1 MGRRPKITE
10 EAKKTSTMAG
20 LRATQFGLHQSNNS
34 ENVVAN
40 AKNALMGKAGMASR
54 SNRVAMGEIS
64 NVGGGNRM
72 GLRAKDANVP
82 AHKPARGM
90 AKQKGVTSLKS
101 LQGAHK
107 PLVSE
112 NEQPTKPVRQ
122 LRKRKSQETE
132 SMEVEPASVSPQQVD
147 QDVEMEVEVPR
158 APLGFSTKN
167 LFQFNI
173 DDIDSEDIDDP
184 QLVVDYV
191 NEIYEYK
198 RIMERAQS
206 VKKAY
211 LDGRSGAILPKM
223 RCVLVEWLVEVHKQ
237 FALLQ
242 ETLYCSVGILDRYM
256 QVDCEKVP
264 RKNLQLVGVTCM
276 FIASKYEEMYAPEI
290 GDFVYITDNAYTQ
303 AQIRDM
309 EIKIMSVLAFDM
321 GRPLPLHFLRR
332 NSKAGQVD
340 ATAHTMAKYV
350 MELSLLE
357 YNLCHVRPSEIAAV
371 ALAFSLKAL
380 DTDEKTLS
388 ELWTPSLEYFSQ
400 YSVQDFSGTL
410 QQVAQ
415 MVLNTTRAPEKS
427 KLLAVRKKYAHKKF
441 GKIAEYPELT
451 NQAVEGMANGM
462 F

>member
-1 MGRRPKITE
+1 
-10 EAKKTSTMAG
+10 MAG
-20 LRATQFGLHQSNNS
+20 LRATQFGLQSNNS

-40 AKNALMGKAGMASR
+40 AKAALLGGGGKPGMAR
-54 SNRVAMGEIS
+54 SSRVALGEVS
-64 NVGGGNRM
+64 NVAGATNRM

-82 AHKPARGM
+82 VQKPARAMM

-112 NEQPTKPVRQ
+112 NDQPAKPARM
-122 LRKRKSQETE
+122 LRKRKSSSEK
-132 SMEVEPASVSPQQVD
+132 SDCMEVDAAAAPLPQVE
-147 QDVEMEVEVPR
+147 QDVEMDVEVPG
-158 APLGFSTKN
+158 ATAGFSTKN
-167 LFQFNI
+167 LCQFNI
-173 DDIDSEDIDDP
+173 DDIDSEDVDDP

-191 NEIYEYK
+191 NEIYEYM
-198 RIMERAQS
+198 RIMEKTQS

-211 LDGRSGAILPKM
+211 LDGKIGAILPKM
-223 RCVLVEWLVEVHKQ
+223 RSVLVEWLVEVHQQ
-237 FALLQ
+237 FSLLQ
-242 ETLYCSVGILDRYM
+242 ETLYFSVAILDRYM
-256 QVDCEKVP
+256 QVSCQNVP
-264 RKNLQLVGVTCM
+264 RKSLQLVGVTAM
-276 FIASKYEEMYAPEI
+276 FIAAKYEEMYAPEI
-290 GDFVYITDNAYTQ
+290 GDFVYITDNAYSQ
-303 AQIRDM
+303 AQIREM
-309 EIKIMSVLAFDM
+309 EIKIMSVLGFDM

-350 MELSLLE
+350 MELTLLE
-357 YNLCHVRPSEIAAV
+357 YGFCHVLPSEIAAV

-380 DTDEKTLS
+380 DIDDKPLS
-388 ELWTPSLEYFSQ
+388 ELWTSTLQYYSQ
-400 YSVQDFSGTL
+400 YSVEDFAVTL

-427 KLLAVRKKYAHKKF
+427 KLLAIRKKYANKKF

-451 NQAVEGMANGM
+451 NPAVEDMANGI